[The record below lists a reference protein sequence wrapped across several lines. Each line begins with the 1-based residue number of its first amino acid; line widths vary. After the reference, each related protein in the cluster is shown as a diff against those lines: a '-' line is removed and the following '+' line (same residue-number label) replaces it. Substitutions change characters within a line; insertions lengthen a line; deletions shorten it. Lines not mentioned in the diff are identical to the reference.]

1 MASISGDI
9 NGANINQVQK
19 SGAEWSEFPAIQD
32 VNFNNK
38 NLLNCG
44 VINWSSFN
52 PPLTPGGEGLG
63 ETLAISNDASLNQI
77 NNIVKLSVADADQ
90 VNSNVNISQIS
101 GLGNSICIYN
111 DGDILNPIQPITT
124 LYTGGLITT
133 TNTTIKGEC
142 SIYKALNVGNF
153 EVGINSNINL
163 DGALIINED
172 GPPVN
177 SVSLSAGSIGA
188 LSNSLLV
195 SGNARFNGQ
204 IFNNYTTTSG
214 LQLNP
219 ADGYKFVSLNSKSVG
234 ALGVGALI
242 LTNNSAIPSPTADLE
257 CRNITCNTLNY
268 TSLNPSI
275 TPGGNENLS
284 QTLTIGN
291 DAGGQNITNLL
302 SLFAGSIQGT
312 GANGLFQIG
321 NNNLNNYVNDNGGGT
336 PELTLGFCQLN
347 MAGNKIIN
355 LDDPVSSDEPATK
368 NYVDNLLSG
377 FNIPNTFSMGTI
389 NTTVPNTGAWT
400 VLLTS
405 NLFSSGGK
413 NHQYQITFNN
423 IPANSIFGSP
433 ANSLG
438 LTGRIG
444 YSPDG
449 SIWNYSFISPYDGFR
464 FTDSFLGWISVPSTV
479 NSYYIRIEAQ
489 QTIRP
494 AGWPINSS
502 VQVIDFPN

>member
-9 NGANINQVQK
+9 SNANINQVSKTGQQ
-19 SGAEWSEFPAIQD
+19 WSEYPATQSVD
-32 VNFNNK
+32 FNNQD
-38 NLLNCG
+38 LLNCG
-44 VINWSSFN
+44 VINWTSFN
-52 PPLTPGGEGLG
+52 PPLNEGGEGLG
-63 ETLAISNDASLNQI
+63 ETLTISNDASLNEI
-77 NNIVKLSVADADQ
+77 NNITKLSVADADQ

-101 GLGNSICIYN
+101 ALGNSIAIYN
-111 DGDILNPIQPITT
+111 DGDSLFPLNPLTNV
-124 LYTGGLITT
+124 YCGGLITT
-133 TNTTIKGEC
+133 NNTTIKGEC

-172 GPPVN
+172 GPPTN
-177 SVSLSAGSIGA
+177 SVSLSAGAIGA
-188 LSNSLLV
+188 TTNSLLV
-195 SGNARFNGQ
+195 SGSTRLNGGL
-204 IFNNYTTTSG
+204 YTNFVISSG
-214 LQLNP
+214 LSLNP
-219 ADGYKFVSLNSKSVG
+219 SDGYKFVGFNAKSVG
-234 ALGVGALI
+234 AFGNAALI
-242 LTNNSAIPSPTADLE
+242 LSNNTSTPTATADLE
-257 CRNITCNTLNY
+257 CRNISCNTLNY
-268 TSLNPSI
+268 SSLNPPIS
-275 TPGGNENLS
+275 GGGENLS

-291 DAGGQNITNLL
+291 DATGQNINNVG
-302 SLFAGSIQGT
+302 SLFAASIQGT
-312 GANGLFQIG
+312 GTNGLLQIG
-321 NNNLNNYVNDNGGGT
+321 NNPLNTYSNDDGAGT
-336 PELTLGFCQLN
+336 PQLSLGFCNLN
-347 MAGNKIIN
+347 MSGNKILN

-368 NYVDNLLSG
+368 NYVDNITSG
-377 FNIPNTFSMGTI
+377 FNFPNTFSLGTI
-389 NTTVPNTGAWT
+389 NTTVPNTGAYT

-405 NLFSSGGK
+405 NLFNSGGK
-413 NHQYQITFNN
+413 NHQYMITFNN

-449 SIWNYSFISPYDGFR
+449 SIWNYSTISPYNGFR

-494 AGWPINSS
+494 GGWSINSD